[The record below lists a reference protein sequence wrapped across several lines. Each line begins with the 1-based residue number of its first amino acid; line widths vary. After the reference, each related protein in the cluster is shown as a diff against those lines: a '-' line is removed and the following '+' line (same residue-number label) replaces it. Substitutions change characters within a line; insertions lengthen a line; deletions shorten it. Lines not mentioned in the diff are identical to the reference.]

1 MSRGPSDSITADSR
15 RLNGIQVMRGV
26 AALLVVFAHAA
37 DVVRLSPTVGESR
50 IAGLAH
56 VQDFGAIGVDL
67 FFVISGFVMAL
78 SAGRLTGLTGARN
91 FLALRWARVAP
102 PYLVVTAVPIAW
114 FTTIGDRSLVTW
126 RGVLNAVLFV
136 PVADSS
142 SYSTPPLPVGW
153 TLSFEF
159 TFYLAVAVMIVA
171 GLARRLESLAV
182 VLVMLGLAGAL
193 ARPEPYLLSWFSN
206 PILIEFALGIA
217 VHALWK
223 RGWLARTRPVQL
235 LLAAVGGAA
244 LALQLVVGYGQ
255 VSESDQVL
263 DGNGGL
269 LRVALWGLPCVLVF
283 AAFVSAGGGRGGRV
297 HQAAMRIGDASY
309 SIYLVH
315 LLVFLVVERVLART
329 PDMPIADV
337 VLVCCVV
344 CALLV
349 GLGYHRWA
357 ERPLTE
363 LTRRAIARAL
373 HTRPHLQPEPEPPA
387 VATPGSDSAARL
399 PR

>member
-1 MSRGPSDSITADSR
+1 MSRGPSDSITANGP
-15 RLNGIQVMRGV
+15 RLDGIQVMRGV
-26 AALLVVFAHAA
+26 AALLVVFAHSA
-37 DVVRLSPTVGESR
+37 DVVRLSPTVGSSR
-50 IAGLAH
+50 IAGLAY
-56 VQDFGAIGVDL
+56 VDDFGAIGVDL

-78 SAGRLTGLTGARN
+78 SAGRLTGLTGARD

-102 PYLVVTAVPIAW
+102 PYLVVTAVLVTW

-136 PVADSS
+136 PVADIA

-159 TFYLAVAVMIVA
+159 TFYLAVAVTIVA
-171 GLARRLESLAV
+171 GLARHLEVLAV
-182 VLVMLGLAGAL
+182 ALVTFGLAGAL
-193 ARPEPYLLSWFSN
+193 TSPEPYLLSWSTN

-223 RGWLARTRPVQL
+223 RGWLARARPVQL
-235 LLAAVGGAA
+235 ALAAVGAAA
-244 LALQLVVGYGQ
+244 LALQLVVGYGE

-263 DGNGGL
+263 DGGGGL
-269 LRVALWGLPCVLVF
+269 LRVAMWGLPCTLIF
-283 AAFVSAGGGRGGRV
+283 LAFVSAGGGRGGRV
-297 HQAAMRIGDASY
+297 HRAALRIGDASY

-315 LLVFLVVERVLART
+315 LLVFLMVERVLARV
-329 PDMPIADV
+329 PEMPVADV

-344 CALLV
+344 CAVLV
-349 GLGYHRWA
+349 GLGYHRWV

-363 LTRRAIARAL
+363 LARRAVARTL
-373 HTRPHLQPEPEPPA
+373 HTRPHLQPEPPA
-387 VATPGSDSAARL
+387 VATPGEDRAARL
-399 PR
+399 PG